1 VAPPGAIQDH
11 HHEEIGMSNV
21 TEIQGD
27 KRELTIREQAELE
40 VRQENAKKG
49 KEALKIKLRA
59 LAAAQAVVANLTRE
73 IDDLEASIA
82 DGSF

>member
-1 VAPPGAIQDH
+1 
-11 HHEEIGMSNV
+11 MSKI
-21 TEIQGD
+21 TEIQPAE
-27 KRELTIREQAELE
+27 RELSVREQAELE
-40 VRQENAKKG
+40 VKQEQAKKG

-59 LAAAQAVVANLTRE
+59 LVAAEGVVANLKRE